1 MINFNPFYEH
11 QLSFLQQR
19 FNKGLKVRLII
30 FFFASTHNVH
40 NNAIHKTINNSNVF
54 ASLLKIEVPYFYV
67 HTYSVYST
75 FFVENSL
82 QCYQK
87 YQNPLYWLFLVAL
100 NINNA
105 IHNTI
110 NNSNVLICI
119 ITKNRSAS
127 PIFMYILLHNAVCSA
142 FS

>member
-1 MINFNPFYEH
+1 MDLPENAPSQLISTYFA
-11 QLSFLQQR
+11 LSFLQQR

-67 HTYSVYST
+67 HIQPT
-75 FFVENSL
+75 
-82 QCYQK
+82 
-87 YQNPLYWLFLVAL
+87 
-100 NINNA
+100 
-105 IHNTI
+105 
-110 NNSNVLICI
+110 
-119 ITKNRSAS
+119 
-127 PIFMYILLHNAVCSA
+127 LH